1 MPKVLTKKSLAE
13 AAESLAATD
22 KDLARILADNGAPPV
37 WARRPGFV
45 TLIRIILEQQVSLA
59 SADATYRR
67 LTDNLAPLT
76 PHKVLAAGASFLRSL
91 GITRQKATYCVN
103 VAEAIRSGDL
113 DLKEVGRSDDETAT
127 GKLTCIKG
135 VGPWT
140 AEIYLLMA
148 LRRPDIWPAADIALA
163 TAARSVKGLPAR
175 PTPAE
180 LAEIAD
186 AWRPYRAVAA
196 RMLWQYYLHGM
207 SSSEAIAH

>member
-1 MPKVLTKKSLAE
+1 MPKTLTKKRLVE
-13 AAESLAATD
+13 AAESLATRD
-22 KDLARILADNGAPPV
+22 RDLARILADGGTPPL

-67 LTDNLAPLT
+67 LTDDLAPSA
-76 PHKVLAAGASFLRSL
+76 PHKIEAAGASRLRSL
-91 GITRQKATYCVN
+91 GITRQKATYLVN
-103 VAEAIRSGDL
+103 VAEALRTGDL
-113 DLKEVGRSDDETAT
+113 DLKEVGNSDDETAT
-127 GKLTCIKG
+127 GKLINIKG

-148 LRRPDIWPAADIALA
+148 LRRPDVWPAGDIALA
-163 TAARSVKGLPAR
+163 AAARSVKRLQKR

-186 AWRPYRAVAA
+186 TWRPYRAVAA
-196 RMLWQYYLHGM
+196 RMLWQYYLNGM
-207 SSSEAIAH
+207 SHGETTAR